1 MNTNHDDI
9 TTDLEE
15 EKLLAELKN
24 VRLDNVG
31 KGKLSLTDRRIEFE
45 HRSNL
50 LSPPRLEFSVDL

>member
-45 HRSNL
+45 HRNSL
-50 LSPPRLEFSVDL
+50 LSPPRL